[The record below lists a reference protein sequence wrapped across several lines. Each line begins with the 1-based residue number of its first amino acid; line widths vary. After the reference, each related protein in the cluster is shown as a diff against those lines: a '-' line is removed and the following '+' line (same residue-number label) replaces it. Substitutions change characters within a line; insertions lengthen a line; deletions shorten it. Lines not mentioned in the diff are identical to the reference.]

1 MTVHDGHR
9 KRLRERYR
17 QEGLDNFAPHEVLEL
32 LLLYARARGDVNP
45 LAHRL
50 LDTFGSL
57 KGVLEAPPE
66 RLMTV
71 DGVGEETATLVSLMV
86 PMFRRYC
93 ACVCEE
99 KKRLLS
105 RGDAMEYCKD
115 LLAGRQVENFYI
127 ICLNADSEVLGARR
141 VAEGSLVEVPINTRK
156 VVEAVLNLNAHGVLL
171 CHNHP
176 SGRTEPSDQ
185 DWMTTME
192 IKQVLAQLG
201 VTTYDHVIVA
211 GTNVLSMA
219 MLNGAL
225 FYGGEKPMA
234 IEAEPGTSRVEEMA
248 GRILHRTGGRKGKS
262 ERT

>member
-9 KRLRERYR
+9 KRMRERYR

-32 LLLYARARGDVNP
+32 LLYYARARGDVNP

-57 KGVLEAPPE
+57 KGVLEAGPE

-99 KKRLLS
+99 KKRLPN
-105 RGDAMEYCKD
+105 RGDAMEYCKA
-115 LLAGRQVENFYI
+115 LLAGRQTENFYI
-127 ICLNADSEVLGARR
+127 VCLNADYEVLGAKRI
-141 VAEGSLVEVPINTRK
+141 AEGTLVEVSINTRK
-156 VVEAVLNLNAHGVLL
+156 VVETVLNLNAHGVLL

-176 SGRTEPSDQ
+176 SGRLEPSDQ
-185 DWMTTME
+185 DWATTVE
-192 IKQVLAQLG
+192 IRRVLAQLG
-201 VTTYDHVIVA
+201 IALYDHVIAA
-211 GTNVLSMA
+211 GAQVMSMA
-219 MLNGAL
+219 MFDAEL
-225 FYGGEKPMA
+225 FFGGESSLA
-234 IEAEPGTSRVEEMA
+234 IEAEPGLSRVEEQA
-248 GRILHRTGGRKGKS
+248 GRVLRRTGKRTAKS